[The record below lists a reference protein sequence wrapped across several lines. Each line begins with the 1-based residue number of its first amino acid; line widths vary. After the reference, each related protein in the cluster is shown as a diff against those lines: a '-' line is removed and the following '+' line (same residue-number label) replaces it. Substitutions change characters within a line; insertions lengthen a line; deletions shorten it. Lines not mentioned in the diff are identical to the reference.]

1 VASNDDELGQILDGV
16 ELGYSEAVKL
26 GESGIKEFTEN
37 ATARRFAR
45 RSSSTLRYNHTTRNW
60 LAWGG
65 TVWCPDELGN
75 IIEQIRCF
83 VEAERREAIDEK
95 ELAAMGR
102 VNFISQVEKISR
114 SDPVFAVHHGMLD
127 RDPWLL
133 GTPDGVV
140 NLHTGETSLGE
151 ASDLITRQTS
161 VAPAPSGTEARHWQA
176 FLEQATL
183 GDSELQAF
191 LQRWAGYCLSGDVT
205 EETLTFLYGPGG
217 NGKGVL
223 VNTITGI
230 MGTYAVSMPMEAFT
244 AGARLPA
251 EYYRAQMAGARL
263 VTASETESGRA
274 WAESQIKE
282 LTGNEAPVSARHPY
296 GRPFTFQPQCK
307 LQFVGNHAPK
317 LKARSPA
324 MERRLLMVP
333 FMYRPPQA
341 DPKLKDR
348 LRDEWPA
355 ILRWA
360 IEGCLTWQ
368 EQGLGT
374 ATVIEQA
381 SNHYFEQQDAFGR
394 WLQENCVLDV
404 TLTTRPGALY
414 SDYQAWCASNGEV
427 ALTSSEFAEQRD
439 RTPGLITKITKGAK
453 WVAGIGLRAQ
463 PDRRWP
469 D

>member
-1 VASNDDELGQILDGV
+1 VASDDDELEQVLDGA
-16 ELGYSEAVKL
+16 ELGYREALRL
-26 GESGIKEFTEN
+26 GEPGTKEFTEN
-37 ATARRFAR
+37 AIARRFAR
-45 RSSSTLRYNHTTRNW
+45 RSSGILRFNHTTGTW

-65 TVWCPDELGN
+65 TVWCPDDLRN
-75 IIEQIRCF
+75 LVEQIRCF
-83 VEAERREAIDEK
+83 VEAERRQAIDEK

-102 VNFISQVEKISR
+102 VSFVFAVDKICR
-114 SDPVFAVHHGMLD
+114 SDPIFAVHQGMLD
-127 RDPWLL
+127 QDPWLM

-140 NLHTGETSLGE
+140 NLRTSEICPGQ
-151 ASDLITRQTS
+151 ASDLITRQTA
-161 VAPAPSGTEARHWQA
+161 VAPAPSGTAAPNWQA
-176 FLEQATL
+176 FLDQATL
-183 GDSELQAF
+183 EDRELQEF
-191 LQRWAGYCLSGDVT
+191 LQRRAGYCLSGDVT

-217 NGKGVL
+217 NGKGVF
-223 VNTITGI
+223 VNTVTGI
-230 MGTYAVSMPMEAFT
+230 MGRYAVSMPMEAFT

-324 MERRLLMVP
+324 MERRLRMVP
-333 FMYRPPQA
+333 FLYRPPQA

-348 LRDEWPA
+348 LREEWPA
-355 ILRWA
+355 ILRWM
-360 IEGCLTWQ
+360 IDGCLAWQ
-368 EQGLGT
+368 QDGLGT
-374 ATVIEQA
+374 AAVIEQA

-394 WLQENCVLDV
+394 WLEENCVLSV
-404 TLTTRPGALY
+404 RLQTRPGALY
-414 SDYQAWCASNGEV
+414 SDYQTWCVSNGEM

-439 RTPGLITKITKGAK
+439 RTPGLITKTINGAK
-453 WVAGIGLRAQ
+453 WVVGIGLSAR
-463 PDRRWP
+463 PDGRWP